1 MKNQYLQ
8 HILTNIPHKPGVYRM
23 KDKDGE
29 IIYIGK
35 AKDLYKR
42 VNSYFKNTQD
52 KDIKTIKMVEHIAD
66 IEYSIASSELE
77 ALVLETNLIKS
88 HRPKY
93 NILMKDDKN
102 FAYIKITTNEDYPR
116 ILVVRKVE
124 KDGAKYFGP
133 KTSAS
138 KIYATL
144 NTLRRIFPYRNCNL
158 NIQDLGPAKPDD
170 ISKKRIVKVT
180 NATIKYP
187 CLDFHIKRC
196 LAPCIGKTTKE
207 EYQKVIQK
215 IIDFLEGKHIEII
228 DELKEEMMQAAKE
241 HKFEK
246 AAQTR
251 DKIKSIE
258 GIFEKQLVSS
268 PEQKQIDVINYFIQ
282 GENAYFTIFQ
292 FKDGIL
298 IDHQNIQVKNPQ
310 NEELSEEK
318 NNQNLLTS
326 FIQQYYADNTN
337 IPPEILIPHQ
347 INNHQI
353 IEDWLRELATRK
365 VKLVIPK
372 IGKRDKILELA
383 LENAFSFA
391 KQSKTKW
398 EGESVGAREIAL
410 EKLAQLIGL
419 PKIPKR
425 MECYDISH
433 IGGTNTVASMSVFI
447 NGFPKKDQYRHFKIN
462 LDLKVGSPDD
472 FKSMEE
478 VILRRLKYLKPTI
491 GLKDYKIIKT
501 KENYN
506 ISYKKEKISEFKTI
520 SENKLKTFL
529 GEIKLSED
537 HFNTIIQKIIEK
549 FNTKRIY
556 IPIKKTKLHQY
567 ELLGFQKVKIDIDE
581 YKNYSKNIIVVFD
594 KTRNFED
601 NSFKQ
606 TPDLII
612 IDGGKGQ
619 LSYAIKAMKDHNLE
633 IPIMSIA
640 EKKEE
645 FFLPGKSSSIQLE
658 KEDPIR
664 LMIQHIRDEAHRFA
678 IEYNRKLRQKDNFQ
692 SELEQIPDI
701 GKKLTSKLLREFG
714 SLSNLKNLPIEI
726 IAKKVGTKTALK
738 IKSFFQ
744 N

>member
-42 VNSYFKNTQD
+42 VNSYFKNTKD
-52 KDIKTIKMVEHIAD
+52 KDIKTIKMVEHIVD
-66 IEYSIASSELE
+66 IEYSITSSELE
-77 ALVLETNLIKS
+77 ALVLETNLIKN

-138 KIYATL
+138 KIYSTL

-170 ISKKRIVKVT
+170 ISKKRFVKIT
-180 NATIKYP
+180 NTTIKYP

-215 IIDFLEGKHIEII
+215 IIDFLEGKHMEII
-228 DELKEEMMQAAKE
+228 DELKEEMTKAAQEK
-241 HKFEK
+241 KFEK

-258 GIFEKQLVSS
+258 SIFEKQLVSS
-268 PEQKQIDVINYFIQ
+268 PEQKQIDVINYFAQAEI
-282 GENAYFTIFQ
+282 AYFTVFQ

-298 IDHQNIQVKNPQ
+298 IDHQNIQVKNPH
-310 NEELSEEK
+310 NEELSNEK
-318 NNQNLLTS
+318 NNQNLLSS

-353 IEDWLRELATRK
+353 IEDWLKKLANRK
-365 VKLVIPK
+365 IKLIIPK
-372 IGKRDKILELA
+372 IGKKDKILELA
-383 LENAFSFA
+383 LENAYSFA

-398 EGESVGAREIAL
+398 EGESVGTREVAL
-410 EKLAQLIGL
+410 EKLAQLINL

-425 MECYDISH
+425 IECYDISH

-472 FKSMEE
+472 FRSMQE
-478 VILRRLKYLKPTI
+478 VILRRLKYLKPKI
-491 GLKDYKIIKT
+491 GLKDYKITKIKD
-501 KENYN
+501 KYKL
-506 ISYKKEKISEFKTI
+506 SYQKEKLIEFNTI
-520 SENKLKTFL
+520 SESKLKTFINK
-529 GEIKLSED
+529 IKIPAEHSQQ
-537 HFNTIIQKIIEK
+537 IIHKIIEK
-549 FNTKRIY
+549 FDSKRIY
-556 IPIKKTKLHQY
+556 FPIVKKYLHQF
-567 ELLGFQKVKIDIDE
+567 EILGFQKVKIELEE
-581 YKNYSKNIIVVFD
+581 YKNIKNYLVVVYD

-601 NSFKQ
+601 NSFKSI
-606 TPDLII
+606 PDLMI

-619 LSYAIKAMKDHNLE
+619 LSYAIKAMKDHNFE

-640 EKKEE
+640 KKKEE

-692 SELEQIPDI
+692 SELEQIPGV
-701 GKKLTSKLLREFG
+701 GKKITSKLLREFG
-714 SLSNLKNLPIEI
+714 SLANLKNLPLEI
-726 IAKKVGTKTALK
+726 IAKKVGTKIALK
-738 IKSFFQ
+738 IKLFFQ